1 MEKRNYNFAIQ
12 NWNASSKNYNK
23 AKDYMI
29 ESVKNMIH
37 SLYNEL
43 CPNGDDDY
51 GLMDISASKIKL
63 RQYDADSII
72 INNKNEI
79 FILMKDENGYELEIN
94 IDDFDNEEIYKI
106 GESFIKNVQDIKQ
119 EIIDNII
126 VI

>member
-23 AKDYMI
+23 VKDYMI

-37 SLYNEL
+37 SFYTEL